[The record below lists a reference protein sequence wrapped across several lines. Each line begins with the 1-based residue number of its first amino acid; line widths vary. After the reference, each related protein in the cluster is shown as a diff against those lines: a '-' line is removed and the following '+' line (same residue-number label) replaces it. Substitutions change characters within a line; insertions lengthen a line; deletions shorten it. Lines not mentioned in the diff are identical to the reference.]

1 MLEAG
6 VCVPRV
12 HKSRGPVPFDG
23 AFSSQIVGYVL
34 EHGVAALFA
43 DTKRDPRLDAGASI
57 LQQSICASMC
67 TPLHAR
73 GRLLGALYVDNLTR
87 PDRFNEE
94 DLEFLSAFANQA
106 AIAVDNALLSA
117 KLAEEAVA
125 RNNMLRFFPPTAIE
139 AILAGGASLEA
150 METEAT
156 ALFCDVSGYTQ
167 LSSALAPRDVIG
179 LLNEYF
185 PVMADVVFKHEGT
198 LEKYIGDA
206 LLAVWGAPLS
216 RPDDAARAVAAAI
229 DMQRAIEPLNRRLTL
244 PRPLSIHVG
253 VNTGVV
259 AAGNIGS
266 SRYLQY
272 ATIGDA
278 TNVASR
284 ICDAA
289 AAGEIVVDALTADR
303 VGGSGLALEPLGRVP
318 LKGKAEPEELFRV
331 SWR

>member
-1 MLEAG
+1 M
-6 VCVPRV
+6 
-12 HKSRGPVPFDG
+12 
-23 AFSSQIVGYVL
+23 
-34 EHGVAALFA
+34 
-43 DTKRDPRLDAGASI
+43 
-57 LQQSICASMC
+57 CA
-67 TPLHAR
+67 PLKAR

-87 PDRFNEE
+87 PDRFNQE

-106 AIAVDNALLSA
+106 AIAVDNAVLSS

-125 RNNMLRFFPPTAIE
+125 RSNLLRFFPPTSIE

-156 ALFCDVSGYTQ
+156 ALFCDVSGYTE

-206 LLAVWGAPLS
+206 LLAVWGAPL
-216 RPDDAARAVAAAI
+216 
-229 DMQRAIEPLNRRLTL
+229 
-244 PRPLSIHVG
+244 PRPLAIHVG
-253 VNTGVV
+253 VNTGLV

-289 AAGEIVVDALTADR
+289 APGEIVVDARTAQG
-303 VGGSGLALEPLGRVP
+303 VATAGMALESLGRVA